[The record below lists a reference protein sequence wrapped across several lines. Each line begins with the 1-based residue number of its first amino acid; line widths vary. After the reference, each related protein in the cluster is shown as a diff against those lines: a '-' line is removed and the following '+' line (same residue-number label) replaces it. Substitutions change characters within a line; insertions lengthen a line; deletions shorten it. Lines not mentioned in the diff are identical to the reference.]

1 MALYQGTG
9 PSGANIRVFNFR
21 MTARRITNGTD
32 IRKLGSGFSYSK
44 TLTKKIWYCK
54 SLQVFSAWRVCN
66 DVPVAV

>member
-44 TLTKKIWYCK
+44 TLTKKSGIARVFK
-54 SLQVFSAWRVCN
+54 FSAHGGC
-66 DVPVAV
+66 AMTFQ